1 MSEAFHVLAE
11 PARRQILDLLR
22 ERPRLVGELTDRLGL
37 PQPST
42 SKHLKALREAGLVR
56 VGHDGTRRWYR
67 LCPEP
72 LRAIDQWLAP
82 YRRMWTESFA
92 ALERHLDAM
101 PDDPDVDDDDP
112 PAKERT

>member
-1 MSEAFHVLAE
+1 MFRACPRPSTSW
-11 PARRQILDLLR
+11 PSRR

-56 VGHDGTRRWYR
+56 VGRDGTRRWYR

-72 LRAIDQWLAP
+72 LRAVDQWLAP
-82 YRRMWTESFA
+82 YRRMWEGSLE

-101 PDDPDVDDDDP
+101 PDDPDDELS
-112 PAKERT
+112 AKERT